1 MKRLSKKIILLVVV
15 LGFII
20 IPISTVKGA
29 LQANP
34 DTYSKKEVNTPDG
47 WMTNIRNMEKTG
59 EAMGLSETLN
69 NDLTPSSESNNI
81 DVHLARSTE
90 YGAVA
95 ILSASGY
102 GNPQTLQESE
112 IKTTTG
118 NKTGVYFTGTDGE
131 LVAGG
136 LEGYIFSG
144 VNSKY
149 YDTYTNAQSSAR
161 VGDALGNTTTTN
173 QGCLGWHLATNSS
186 WVRREDDYN
195 AGRRIYYYYFVR
207 GQGGIFSYITTYVL
221 ANWYGNIQSTNY
233 NYSAR
238 GVASC
243 GQGL

>member
-95 ILSASGY
+95 ILSASGC

-173 QGCLGWHLATNSS
+173 PGCMRWHLATSSTWTIGKNSYAFWTRYTS
-186 WVRREDDYN
+186 F
-195 AGRRIYYYYFVR
+195 IR
-207 GQGGIFSYITTYVL
+207 GNGGIFSYSATTD
-221 ANWYGNIQSTNY
+221 NSHGQRNERFC
-233 NYSAR
+233 AR
-238 GVASC
+238 GVASS